1 MSSPV
6 VTALPDETVA
16 AAAGLMSEREVGSVI
31 VVDGKRPLG
40 ILTERDIVRF
50 AAAGPLGRGHQARA
64 LMTAEPDD
72 VGPDLS
78 VQEALAELSGH
89 GYRHFP
95 VVDDGGAW
103 SASCRCAT

>member
-16 AAAGLMSEREVGSVI
+16 AAAGLMSERGVGSII

-40 ILTERDIVRF
+40 IVTERDIVRF
-50 AAAGPLGRGHQARA
+50 AAAGPSAEGTKLDA
-64 LMTAEPDD
+64 LMTAEPDNI
-72 VGPDLS
+72 GPTS
-78 VQEALAELSGH
+78 PCRRRWPSSAAMATATS
-89 GYRHFP
+89 P
-95 VVDDGGAW
+95 SSTTAATC